1 MILLNYRPTLMIL
14 ITSLKVLSTNIIA
27 CGDGAS
33 TWILFTT
40 PSRLSPT
47 PPGTPR
53 SFDAQRIQPLSL
65 DDLPQWHLSVT
76 ASPSHT
82 VLVTPDQASGDSPSL
97 TPESSLAPTI
107 PQAVTLAD
115 SSEWKTQQQSS
126 HLYNQVDPLMFPP
139 HWSQFE
145 DPSWFHTAHSGGP
158 QPGICPKVHFLFFS
172 IR

>member
-115 SSEWKTQQQSS
+115 SSEWKTQLTS
-126 HLYNQVDPLMFPP
+126 L
-139 HWSQFE
+139 
-145 DPSWFHTAHSGGP
+145 
-158 QPGICPKVHFLFFS
+158 QPGRPIDVPSPLVS
-172 IR
+172 IWRSFVVPHSSLWRPSTWDMS